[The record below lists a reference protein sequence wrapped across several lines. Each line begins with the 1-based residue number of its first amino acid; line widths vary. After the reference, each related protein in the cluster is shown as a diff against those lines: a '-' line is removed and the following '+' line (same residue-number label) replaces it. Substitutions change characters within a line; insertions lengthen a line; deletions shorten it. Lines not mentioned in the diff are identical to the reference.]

1 MHLSRRLPRDQS
13 VYKHCGTTGVK
24 RFVTRLFQNVRI
36 GLVAIQQMA
45 FKSASISRL
54 TKGKGKVFPYSL
66 PSVGPGAD
74 PGVQAVSPQVT

>member
-45 FKSASISRL
+45 FKSASVSIGL
-54 TKGKGKVFPYSL
+54 LPMHNIGKVR
-66 PSVGPGAD
+66 
-74 PGVQAVSPQVT
+74 